1 MAAIGENLNEI
12 YVVISIVCNIF
23 TVTIDG
29 RVSTICLL
37 LLFFAIVIIENLN
50 FLLQSHWLLNRLPTA
65 HLVTPERIAPDL
77 LIALRS
83 KVTKSSLQ
91 GFALGIAR
99 LLIFKMC

>member
-1 MAAIGENLNEI
+1 MATIGENLNEI
-12 YVVISIVCNIF
+12 NVIISIVCNIF
-23 TVTIDG
+23 TVTIYG

-37 LLFFAIVIIENLN
+37 LLFFAIVIENLN